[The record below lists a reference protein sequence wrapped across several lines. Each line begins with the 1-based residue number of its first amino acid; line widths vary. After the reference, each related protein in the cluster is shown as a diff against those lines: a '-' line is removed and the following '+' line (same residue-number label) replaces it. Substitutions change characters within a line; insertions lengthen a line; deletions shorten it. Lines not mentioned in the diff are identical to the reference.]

1 MNMIKIETSDGNGI
15 RENLINAKYI
25 VRVAELYDGRTEILL
40 ESGDRYI
47 TNQRIYKIEE
57 QINKE

>member
-15 RENLINAKYI
+15 RENLINTKYI